1 MIYHEMTKKRVLN
14 VLAYMLVAA
23 SLVGLEWLHYKGNE
37 PKILRYYYFTRIYH
51 DLSENK
57 SFNQFKNDSKEFI
70 TLTFPEMAEYGLEK
84 ELFDEALTIDSER
97 DLDLTEFTDKRPEI
111 IFAREEWGK
120 YYYALGVEQFNQ
132 GHQKEA
138 EFALVSAVRI
148 DPYWSYFWIELGN
161 YYARMGNMEKVRAV
175 GSFCTYVRA
184 MKDHCAQNFSADGS
198 LIKVEPVGFLHEE
211 IFQKIN

>member
-1 MIYHEMTKKRVLN
+1 
-14 VLAYMLVAA
+14 
-23 SLVGLEWLHYKGNE
+23 
-37 PKILRYYYFTRIYH
+37 
-51 DLSENK
+51 
-57 SFNQFKNDSKEFI
+57 
-70 TLTFPEMAEYGLEK
+70 
-84 ELFDEALTIDSER
+84 LTIDSER

-211 IFQKIN
+211 ILQKIN